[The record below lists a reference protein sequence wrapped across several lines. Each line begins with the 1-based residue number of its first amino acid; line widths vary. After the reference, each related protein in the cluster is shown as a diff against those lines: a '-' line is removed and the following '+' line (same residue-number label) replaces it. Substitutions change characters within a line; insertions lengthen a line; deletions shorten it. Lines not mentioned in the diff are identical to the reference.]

1 MRVPWRRLTW
11 VFIAAVPIA
20 AIAGFAWVATRD
32 LSRYQARLT
41 EQIRK
46 VTGRELAARVPLA
59 VKLGGEPAMVA
70 EGVTLSNAPWA
81 SRPDL
86 ARVRKLTLFIDP
98 VSLFLG
104 EIKIGRILLEGADI
118 LVETNDVGDANLDML
133 PPPDGSGPHA
143 GENRSFRLRTATAF
157 PWIGTIDV
165 RDSVLTIAEGVGR
178 PPVVLEVPSATFRS
192 SAPNQPMQIEGRF
205 AAPQATALD
214 LTGTAGSF
222 DGWMRGLPG
231 NIDLQGGFGGG
242 KIAIKGG
249 VGVKGTTVQINSE
262 GPDISVFGP
271 YIHLPVPAGGP
282 YVLSAKAATQR
293 SAFKVDVTTL
303 KVGSSEL
310 TADVLFRVDRKGTA
324 TITANAD
331 VSRLDIG
338 DLRAA
343 PAAAAPA
350 SAASPAQ
357 PRLVPTLP
365 FSASWLGRSTL
376 SVTARLGEIVGLG
389 SKVQN
394 ASITLTSSETRFA
407 FRAAA
412 TVGSGSAG
420 FDLAYDPTGRIG
432 QATLTASANRVPLG
446 DLSSLLGFDLG
457 LRDAVAD
464 IDLRLRGGGRTTRDA
479 LNSASGSVDVTVA
492 KGTWP
497 RDQLADWPAETQR
510 LLGSGEGGVPFNCI
524 AGRFDVSGGVASL
537 RRLVVDTPRTTLVG
551 GGYVQLRSE
560 GWEFILAPE
569 ARDNQNAALASP
581 LRLKGGSGRQTSGAL
596 EPGLTRLIVP
606 GGSVVSLVA
615 QINLASRQA
624 GANACAVVAPRV
636 EALRPGLR
644 AQMPVPSA
652 ADLRQRPARPQAQ
665 SPAPKSGQPR

>member
-11 VFIAAVPIA
+11 VLIAAVPIA

-59 VKLGGEPAMVA
+59 VKLGSEPAMVA
-70 EGVTLSNAPWA
+70 EGVTLSNAPWG

-165 RDSVLTIAEGVGR
+165 RDSVLTIAEGAGR
-178 PPVVLEVPSATFRS
+178 PPVVIEVPSATFRS

-205 AAPQATALD
+205 HAPQATPLD

-331 VSRLDIG
+331 VSRLDLG

-343 PAAAAPA
+343 PASTAPA

-432 QATLTASANRVPLG
+432 QAILTASANRVPLG

-479 LNSASGSVDVTVA
+479 LNSASGSVDVAVA

-497 RDQLADWPAETQR
+497 RDQLADWPAESQR
-510 LLGSGEGGVPFNCI
+510 LLGGGDGGVPFNCI

-551 GGYVQLRSE
+551 GGYVHLRSE

-581 LRLKGGSGRQTSGAL
+581 LRLKGGSGRPTAGAL
-596 EPGLTRLIVP
+596 EPSLSRLIVP
-606 GGSVVSLVA
+606 GGSVASLVA
-615 QINLASRQA
+615 QINLAARQA

-665 SPAPKSGQPR
+665 TPAPKPGQPR